1 MFFFILIWLAAIN
14 IAAYFLIKE
23 DKKRAIQSEWRI
35 PEKTFFLLSI
45 LGGFMG
51 VHLAMEQFRHK
62 TKHLSF
68 RFIVILSAFIWVLV
82 FPCLFIYLRFYMK

>member
-1 MFFFILIWLAAIN
+1 MFLFILIWLAAIN
-14 IAAYFLIKE
+14 IAAYLLIKE
-23 DKKRAIQSEWRI
+23 DKKRAIHSEWRI

-51 VHLAMEQFRHK
+51 MHLAMEQFRHK

-68 RFIVILSAFIWVLV
+68 RLIVILSAFIWVLI
-82 FPCLFIYLRFYMK
+82 FPYLFIYFRFYMK